1 MVIGTNGIWYMWVV
15 GKMLNNSSEN
25 NTKMQYKEASNC
37 LTRPSFILN
46 FFYPFLEVSSDGWSS
61 YCFLLLFSSTGT
73 FFFFF
78 FLTFSW
84 WLVSTYPSDSHPAQK
99 TCLNRAGFLEEGVA
113 EFPPSFVTNVLCD
126 LKQVSFPFWGSVS
139 LQVERDGRGLLVF

>member
-1 MVIGTNGIWYMWVV
+1 M
-15 GKMLNNSSEN
+15 K
-25 NTKMQYKEASNC
+25 Q
-37 LTRPSFILN
+37 
-46 FFYPFLEVSSDGWSS
+46 
-61 YCFLLLFSSTGT
+61 LLLPLTILQHWYF

-113 EFPPSFVTNVLCD
+113 EFPPSFVTNVLYD
-126 LKQVSFPFWGSVS
+126 LKQVSFPF
-139 LQVERDGRGLLVF
+139 